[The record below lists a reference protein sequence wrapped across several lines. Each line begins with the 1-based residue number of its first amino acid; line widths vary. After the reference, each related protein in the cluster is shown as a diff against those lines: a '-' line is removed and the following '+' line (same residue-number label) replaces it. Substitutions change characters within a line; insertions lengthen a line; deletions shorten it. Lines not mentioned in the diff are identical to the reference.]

1 MITIKP
7 GNFISYAV
15 LFAESRTRYTDMCAA
30 GAVEGGLLYIGMIG
44 NEPAG
49 YLCVEKLS
57 GYCMLTYAFT
67 KPEYR
72 RMGVMKALA
81 DEAVSRSPVRVESV
95 VIEGQ
100 DNSDIADRAL
110 RSCGFTLFRKRMVY
124 SCGGDDLWEK
134 WDKGMRE
141 HGDALLSTLRRQGYK
156 AVSFADAGNEVLDRI
171 YNSDKTDYHNQ
182 LNYKIYFDNSAKCM
196 SLKESMAV
204 IKDGKVVSYTI
215 VLRPDSGSAIFRN
228 LSTAKDSI
236 GGGAIFM
243 AIACAVNALKK
254 TGCKKISY
262 SMDISDNSP
271 NKFREKVLSP
281 VTTSQKLINNYCRMR

>member
-15 LFAESRTRYTDMCAA
+15 LFSENRTRYTDMCVA
-30 GAVEGGLLYIGMIG
+30 GAVEGGLLYIGMID
-44 NEPAG
+44 NKYAG
-49 YLCVEKLS
+49 YLCVEKMS
-57 GYCMLTYAFT
+57 GYNMLTYAFT

-72 RMGVMKALA
+72 RMGVMKALI
-81 DEAVSRSPVRVESV
+81 DEAVNQSPVRVESV
-95 VIEGQ
+95 VIDEQ
-100 DNSDIADRAL
+100 NNSDIADQAL
-110 RSCGFTLFRKRMVY
+110 KSCGFTLFRKRMVY

-156 AVSFADAGNEVLDRI
+156 AISFADAGNEVLDQI
-171 YNSDKTDYHNQ
+171 YNSDKTDYHNE
-182 LNYKIYFDNSAKCM
+182 LNYKIYFDNSGKCM

-204 IKDGKVVSYTI
+204 IKEDKVVSYTI
-215 VLRPDSGSAIFRN
+215 VLRPDNSSAIFRN

-243 AIACAVNALKK
+243 AIACAVNALKT

-262 SMDISDNSP
+262 SMDISNNSP

-281 VTTSQKLINNYCRMR
+281 VTTSQKLINNYCRMK